1 MHLKIV
7 LTQQHQIV
15 SQTFLIPPKI
25 PESESGVK
33 MSNIS
38 FNQPISNHRRAPFT
52 TLGEWNFLYLS
63 LDYLKGDDF

>member
-15 SQTFLIPPKI
+15 SQTFLIPPKN

-38 FNQPISNHRRAPFT
+38 FNQPISNQRRAPFT
-52 TLGEWNFLYLS
+52 TLGE
-63 LDYLKGDDF
+63 